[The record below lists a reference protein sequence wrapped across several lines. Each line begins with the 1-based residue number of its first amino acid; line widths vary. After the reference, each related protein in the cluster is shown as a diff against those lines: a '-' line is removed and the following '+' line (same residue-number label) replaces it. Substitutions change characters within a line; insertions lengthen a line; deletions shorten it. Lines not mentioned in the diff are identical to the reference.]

1 MIESE
6 KSEPTHAH
14 GEIGESTKASC
25 DLCEALKAAFE
36 AGRLAERADVDAY
49 LSVEFEN
56 HLMWYTQAFMRGVT
70 GEYHSSRMEVTQKI
84 RKNIQD
90 LRHFGAYKKAVT
102 G

>member
-1 MIESE
+1 MTDDE
-6 KSEPTHAH
+6 
-14 GEIGESTKASC
+14 
-25 DLCEALKAAFE
+25 KAAFE

-49 LSVEFEN
+49 LSAEFEG
-56 HLMWYTQAFMRGVT
+56 HFTRYTQAFMRGVS
-70 GEYHSSRMEVTQKI
+70 GDYHSSRMEETQKI